1 MKNTIVLIFLVL
13 STFLAY
19 SANVEK
25 QYKKLIENFDVADEA
40 KSVTPVNT
48 AAFWSAALDNNE
60 LCAKF
65 IKDLQKNKG
74 AEKEALNKTAQLPR
88 FYPQYD
94 ETIVESMQGF
104 CDTLLIDMGIADLGI
119 KCSLHMVYSDEVN
132 AYTALTEDGF
142 AMCITTE
149 LASKKGITY
158 EILMGYVAHEF
169 AHGALLHHARGFYA
183 QAKERR
189 KNELLGGIAAG
200 LNGLAAGMEAYN
212 AAAYGIPTSGT
223 DYGAA
228 IANIG
233 NDIKIST
240 LKYSF
245 KYSREQEFEA
255 DLFAYRFLEH
265 IGKGEEFINGLRI
278 LGTAYDT
285 LYDEYSD
292 HPTTGSRIDF
302 LKYVQLHPELGN
314 KKNAK
319 LKKKRNEPEFE
330 W

>member
-1 MKNTIVLIFLVL
+1 MKKSLALIFLVF
-13 STFLAY
+13 STVIAY

-25 QYKKLIENFDVADEA
+25 QYKKLIENYDIADEA

-48 AAFWSAALDNNE
+48 AAFWGTALDNNE
-60 LCAKF
+60 LCNKF

-74 AEKEALNKTAQLPR
+74 AEKEALSKTTQLPR

-94 ETIVESMQGF
+94 ETIVDSMQGF
-104 CDTLLIDMGIADLGI
+104 CDTILMDMGIADLDI
-119 KCSLHMVYSDEVN
+119 KCSLHMVHSDKAN
-132 AYTALTEDGF
+132 AFTALTEDGF

-169 AHGALLHHARGFYA
+169 THGALLHHARGFYA

-200 LNGLAAGMEAYN
+200 LNCLAAGMEAYN
-212 AAAYGIPTSGT
+212 AAAYDTPTSET
-223 DYGAA
+223 DYGAT
-228 IANIG
+228 ISNIG

-265 IGKGEEFINGLRI
+265 IGKGEEYINGLRI
-278 LGTAYDT
+278 LGTAYDA
-285 LYDEYSD
+285 LYDEYND
-292 HPTTGSRIDF
+292 HPTIASRIDF

-314 KKNAK
+314 KKNNK
-319 LKKKRNEPEFE
+319 LKKKHTQPELQ
-330 W
+330 